1 MRRSDVS
8 KYNGPA
14 LIISNNK
21 LRVYLMKLIKVT
33 ALLILAFTLSACGDS
48 PPSTSEAPATV
59 APPAEPANESEIVL
73 TNGVKTKRIEGFG
86 GVIAE
91 KYDDSQ
97 EWWAPYETPNEDAP
111 NVIIFL
117 LDDVGFAQVGSF
129 GGLIETPTIDQLA
142 SNGLRFNNFH
152 TTALCSPSRASLMAG
167 RNPHSIGLGSHALTA
182 MGFPGYNAIMP
193 ESAKSVANYL
203 EESGYINYA
212 LGKWDHTPLY
222 EVSQVGPFDRWP
234 SGEGFHHAY
243 TFMAADV
250 HQFVPVMWNDHTPE
264 PYHKSVH
271 LDQDLADRAIEWIT
285 GHKSI
290 KPDLPFMML
299 WASGSMHSPHHA
311 PDSHIDKYRGK
322 FDMGWDK
329 AREEIIARQKELG
342 IIPADTELTKRID
355 EIPAWDSLPAE
366 ERELY
371 ARQMEVFAA
380 QMEWVDLQIGRVVA
394 ELERIGE
401 LDNTL
406 IFVTADNGASGEGGL
421 AGTFN
426 ETYVLNGL
434 PTPLEANLGHLEDWG
449 RENTYPHYHAGWAMA
464 GNTPF
469 RYFKQSEHRGGQQ
482 DHLVV
487 HWPNGIKAKGEIRD
501 QYHHISDIAPT
512 ILEAAGVEVPEVY
525 HGVKQQPMDGVSMI
539 YAFDA
544 ADAPNRKQRQY
555 YEMFG
560 NRAIWVDGWKAVTLH
575 ANRMPWDLAVTLPFD
590 QDEWEL
596 YNVAEDF
603 SESRNLADENPEKLA
618 ELVAIFDEEAWKYNV
633 YPLYDDMIKR
643 IGAQQDRLFGDQKEF
658 VYFAPGAV
666 RIAEKS
672 SAPVKNRAHTIEA
685 TLERKGGEQGVI
697 VAVGG
702 MTGGYTMFVKNNRL
716 YYDYNYLD
724 GVHYILESPPLTGG
738 ATNVKF
744 SFTKTREFG
753 GNGELYI
760 NGELVD
766 EVEMPL
772 MHVSTYSLAETFDV
786 GRDTGTQV
794 SRMYTDPFAYNGEL
808 DRVIF
813 QVSNDNTVPPRMLP
827 PAAYR

>member
-1 MRRSDVS
+1 MKHFNWLVA
-8 KYNGPA
+8 A
-14 LIISNNK
+14 LAAAAI
-21 LRVYLMKLIKVT
+21 LT
-33 ALLILAFTLSACGDS
+33 ACT
-48 PPSTSEAPATV
+48 E
-59 APPAEPANESEIVL
+59 PPAGETDATPAASTADETGIVMVD
-73 TNGVKTKRIEGFG
+73 GVRTKQVEGFG
-86 GVIAE
+86 GIIAE
-91 KYDDSQ
+91 RYDDSE
-97 EWWAPYETPNEDAP
+97 EWWPEYEEPGEDSP

-129 GGLIETPTIDQLA
+129 GALIDTPNIDRLA

-152 TTALCSPSRASLMAG
+152 TTALCSPSRATLMAG

-182 MGFPGYNAIMP
+182 MGFPGYNAVMP

-203 EESGYINYA
+203 QEAGYVNYA

-234 SGEGFHHAY
+234 SGEGFQHAY

-264 PYHKSVH
+264 PYRKSVH

-311 PDSHIDKYRGK
+311 PDSHIDKYKGK
-322 FDMGWDK
+322 FDMGWDV
-329 AREEIIARQKELG
+329 AREQILERQLELG
-342 IIPADTELTKRID
+342 VVPEGTRLTDRID
-355 EIPAWDSLPAE
+355 EIPAWDSLPDE
-366 ERELY
+366 EKSLY
-371 ARQMEVFAA
+371 ARQMEVFAG
-380 QMEWVDLQIGRVVA
+380 QMEWVDMQIGRVVD

-434 PTPLEANLGHLEDWG
+434 QTPLEANFRAQEDWG

-469 RYFKQSEHRGGQQ
+469 RYFKQSEHRGGQT
-482 DHLVV
+482 DALVV
-487 HWPNGIKAKGEIRD
+487 HWPDGIEAKGEVRS
-501 QYHHISDIAPT
+501 QYHHISDISPT
-512 ILEAAGVEVPEVY
+512 IMAAVGISVPAEYNGVE
-525 HGVKQQPMDGVSMI
+525 QQPMDGVSMA
-539 YAFDA
+539 YAFDN
-544 ADAPNRKQRQY
+544 ADVPTKKDRQY

-575 ANRMPWDLAVTLPFD
+575 ANRMPWDVNVTLPFED
-590 QDEWEL
+590 DEWEL
-596 YNVAEDF
+596 YHVAEDF
-603 SESRNLADENPEKLA
+603 SENTNLAEQNPEKLQ
-618 ELVAIFDEEAWKYNV
+618 ELIEIFDEEAWKYNV
-633 YPLYDDMIKR
+633 YPLYDDMIAR
-643 IGAQQDRLFGDQKEF
+643 LGAQQDRLFGDQTEF

-672 SAPVKNRAHTIEA
+672 SAPVKNRAHTIA
-685 TLERKGGEQGVI
+685 TNLDLTGEEEGVI

-702 MTGGYTMFVKNNRL
+702 MTGGYSMFIKDNKL
-716 YYDYNYLD
+716 YYDYNFLD
-724 GVHYILESPPLTGG
+724 GVHYTLESPPLPTGP
-738 ATNVKF
+738 TDLKF
-744 SFTKTREFG
+744 NFILTQPFG
-753 GNGELYI
+753 GTGELFI
-760 NGELVD
+760 NGEKVD
-766 EVEMPL
+766 EVEMPQ
-772 MHVSTYSLAETFDV
+772 MHIATYSLAETFDV
-786 GRDTGTQV
+786 GLDTGTQV
-794 SRMYTDPFAYNGEL
+794 TNMYDDPFPFTGVI
-808 DRVIF
+808 DRVIIN
-813 QVSNDNTVPPRMLP
+813 VSDDATVPPRDMP
-827 PAAYR
+827 TQNY

>member
-1 MRRSDVS
+1 MKKFR
-8 KYNGPA
+8 
-14 LIISNNK
+14 NK
-21 LRVYLMKLIKVT
+21 LQAGWGAAVT
-33 ALLILAFTLSACGDS
+33 GLSVGSLLTSAML
-48 PPSTSEAPATV
+48 PSLCAA
-59 APPAEPANESEIVL
+59 AEPQEWK
-73 TNGVKTKRIEGFG
+73 GK
-86 GVIAE
+86 IAK
-91 KYDDSQ
+91 KYEDSK
-97 EWWAPYETPNEDAP
+97 EWWAPEARPPEGSP

-129 GGLIETPTIDQLA
+129 GALIDTPNIDKLA
-142 SNGLRFNNFH
+142 NNGLRFNNFH
-152 TTALCSPSRASLMAG
+152 TTALSSPSRATLMAG

-203 EESGYINYA
+203 QGVGYVNYA

-234 SGEGFHHAY
+234 SGEGFQHAY

-250 HQFVPVMWNDHTPE
+250 HQFVPVMWNDHSPE

-290 KPDLPFMML
+290 KKDLPFMML

-311 PDSHIDKYRGK
+311 PDSHIDKYKGK

-329 AREEIIARQKELG
+329 AREMILAKQKKLG
-342 IIPADTELTKRID
+342 IVPKDTKLTDRIP
-355 EIPAWDSLPAE
+355 EIPAWDSLSE
-366 ERELY
+366 KEQSLY
-371 ARQMEVFAA
+371 ARQMEVFAG

-394 ELERIGE
+394 TLKRIDE
-401 LDNTL
+401 FDNTL

-434 PTPLEANLGHLEDWG
+434 QTPLEANLKHQPNWG

-469 RYFKQSEHRGGQQ
+469 RYFKQSEHRGGQT

-487 HWPNGIKAKGEIRD
+487 HWPNGIKAKGEIRS

-512 ILEAAGVEVPEVY
+512 IMEAAKVDFPETY
-525 HGVKQQPMDGVSMI
+525 HGIKQQPFDGKSMM
-539 YAFDA
+539 YAFNNPEA
-544 ADAPNRKQRQY
+544 ENVKKRQY

-560 NRAIWVDGWKAVTLH
+560 NRAIWVDGWKAVVLH
-575 ANRMPWDLAVTLPFD
+575 ANRMPWEANVVLPFD
-590 QDEWEL
+590 NDEWEL

-603 SESRNLADENPEKLA
+603 SESTNLADKYPEKLE
-618 ELVAIFDEEAWKYNV
+618 ELKKIFDEEAWKYNV

-658 VYFAPGAV
+658 IYFAPGAV

-672 SAPVKNRAHTIEA
+672 SAPVKNRAHTIE
-685 TLERKGGEQGVI
+685 TRIDLKGNEEGVI
-697 VAVGG
+697 VACGG
-702 MTGGYTMFVKNNRL
+702 MTGGYTMFIKDNRL
-716 YYDYNYLD
+716 YYDYNFLD
-724 GVHYILESPPLTGG
+724 GLHYILKSAPLPKGPTDL
-738 ATNVKF
+738 KF
-744 SFTKTREFG
+744 SFTRTKPFG
-753 GNGELYI
+753 GEGELYV
-760 NGELVD
+760 NGKKVD
-766 EVEMPL
+766 EVEMPQ
-772 MHVSTYSLAETFDV
+772 MHIATYSLAETFDV

-794 SRMYTDPFAYNGEL
+794 SEMYQGPFKFNAEL

-813 QVSNDNTVPPRMLP
+813 TVSDDNIVPPRKLP
-827 PAAYR
+827 AMYY

>member
-1 MRRSDVS
+1 
-8 KYNGPA
+8 
-14 LIISNNK
+14 
-21 LRVYLMKLIKVT
+21 
-33 ALLILAFTLSACGDS
+33 
-48 PPSTSEAPATV
+48 
-59 APPAEPANESEIVL
+59 
-73 TNGVKTKRIEGFG
+73 
-86 GVIAE
+86 
-91 KYDDSQ
+91 
-97 EWWAPYETPNEDAP
+97 
-111 NVIIFL
+111 
-117 LDDVGFAQVGSF
+117 
-129 GGLIETPTIDQLA
+129 
-142 SNGLRFNNFH
+142 
-152 TTALCSPSRASLMAG
+152 MAG

-203 EESGYINYA
+203 ETAGYVNYA

-234 SGEGFHHAY
+234 SGEGFQHAY

-264 PYHKSVH
+264 PYRKSVH

-290 KPDLPFMML
+290 KADLPFMML

-311 PDSHIDKYRGK
+311 PDSHIDKYKGK

-329 AREEIIARQKELG
+329 AREEILARQIKLG
-342 IIPADTELTKRID
+342 IVPADTKLTERID
-355 EIPAWDSLPAE
+355 QIPAWDSLSDE
-366 ERELY
+366 ERSLY
-371 ARQMEVFAA
+371 ARQMEVFAG
-380 QMEWVDLQIGRVVA
+380 QMEWVDMQIGRVVA

-434 PTPLEANLGHLEDWG
+434 QTPMEANLRAQEDWG

-469 RYFKQSEHRGGQQ
+469 RYFKQSEHRGGQA

-487 HWPNGIKAKGEIRD
+487 HWPDGIEAKGEIRN

-512 ILEAAGVEVPEVY
+512 ILEAASVAVPAEHNGVP
-525 HGVKQQPMDGVSMI
+525 QQPMDGDSLM
-539 YAFDA
+539 YSFNN
-544 ADAPNRKQRQY
+544 ADAPNVKERQY

-575 ANRMPWDLAVTLPFD
+575 AKRMPWDLAVVLPFEE
-590 QDEWEL
+590 DEWEL

-603 SESRNLADENPEKLA
+603 SESTNLAEENPEKLA
-618 ELVAIFDEEAWKYNV
+618 ELIKIFDEEAWKYNV
-633 YPLYDDMIKR
+633 YPLYDDMIR
-643 IGAQQDRLFGDQKEF
+643 RLGAQQDRLFGDQREF
-658 VYFAPGAV
+658 IYFAPGAV

-672 SAPVKNRAHTIEA
+672 SAPVKNRAHTIE
-685 TLERKGGEQGVI
+685 TQIDLKGDEEGVI
-697 VAVGG
+697 AAVGG
-702 MTGGYTMFVKNNRL
+702 MTGGYTMFIKDHRL
-716 YYDYNYLD
+716 YYDYNFLD
-724 GVHYILESPPLTGG
+724 GVHYVMKSSTLPKGKTEL
-738 ATNVKF
+738 KF
-744 SFTKTREFG
+744 NFIKTREFG
-753 GNGELYI
+753 GDGELYV
-760 NGELVD
+760 NGEKVD
-766 EVEMPL
+766 EIAMPQ
-772 MHVSTYSLAETFDV
+772 MHIATYSLAETFDI

-794 SRMYTDPFAYNGEL
+794 SDLYTGIFKFNGKL

-813 QVSNDNTVPPRMLP
+813 TVSDENTVPPRKLP
-827 PAAYR
+827 AVYY

>member
-1 MRRSDVS
+1 MKKKFVKSTIFSSFAIMSFFIAGLFIASSIFTPGAVASEKTGKPEFKGKIAREYENS
-8 KYNGPA
+8 K
-14 LIISNNK
+14 
-21 LRVYLMKLIKVT
+21 
-33 ALLILAFTLSACGDS
+33 
-48 PPSTSEAPATV
+48 
-59 APPAEPANESEIVL
+59 
-73 TNGVKTKRIEGFG
+73 
-86 GVIAE
+86 
-91 KYDDSQ
+91 
-97 EWWAPYETPNEDAP
+97 EWWAPEVRPPAGAP

-129 GGLIETPTIDQLA
+129 GGLIETPNIDRLA
-142 SNGLRFNNFH
+142 EGGLRYNNFH

-203 EESGYINYA
+203 EEHGYINYA

-234 SGEGFHHAY
+234 SGEGFQHAY

-264 PYHKSVH
+264 PYRKSVH
-271 LDQDLADRAIEWIT
+271 LDTDLANRAIEWIT

-311 PDSHIDKYRGK
+311 PEEYMVKYRGK

-329 AREEIIARQKELG
+329 ARKMILANQKRLG
-342 IIPADTELTKRID
+342 VIPKNTNLTKRIPEIKAWKSLSD
-355 EIPAWDSLPAE
+355 EE
-366 ERELY
+366 KKLY

-380 QMEWVDLQIGRVVA
+380 QMEHVDHQIGRVVK
-394 ELERIGE
+394 ELKRIGE
-401 LDNTL
+401 FDNTL

-434 PTPLEANLGHLEDWG
+434 QTSLDANLRHYTDWG

-469 RYFKQSEHRGGQQ
+469 RYFKQSEHRGGQH
-482 DHLVV
+482 DALVV
-487 HWPNGIKAKGEIRD
+487 HWPKGIKAKSEIRS
-501 QYHHISDIAPT
+501 QYHHIADIAPT
-512 ILEAAGVEVPEVY
+512 ILEAAGITVPETY
-525 HGVKQQPMDGVSMI
+525 HGVKQQPMDGKSML
-539 YAFDA
+539 YSFNNPK
-544 ADAPNRKQRQY
+544 APNVKNRQY

-575 ANRMPWDLAVTLPFD
+575 ANRMPWELNKVLPFEKD
-590 QDEWEL
+590 KWEL
-596 YNVAEDF
+596 YHVEKDF
-603 SESRNLADENPEKLA
+603 SESTDLSKKYPEKLK
-618 ELVAIFDEEAWKYNV
+618 ELQEIFDEEAWKYGV
-633 YPLYDDMIKR
+633 YPLYDDMIMRVAK
-643 IGAQQDRLFGDQKEF
+643 QQDRLFSDQKEF

-672 SAPVKNRAHTIEA
+672 SAPVKNRSHTIV
-685 TLERKGGEQGVI
+685 TKVDLKGDEEGVI

-702 MTGGYTMFVKNNRL
+702 MTGGFSMFIKGGRL
-716 YYDYNYLD
+716 FYDYNYLD
-724 GVHYILESPPLTGG
+724 GVHYTMMSKELPEGMAELKVNFI
-738 ATNVKF
+738 
-744 SFTKTREFG
+744 KTREFG
-753 GNGELYI
+753 GTGELYV
-760 NGELVD
+760 NGKKVAEVD
-766 EVEMPL
+766 MPN
-772 MHVSTYSLAETFDV
+772 MHISTYSLAETFDV

-794 SRMYTDPFAYNGEL
+794 TKLYSGPFPFKGDL
-808 DRVIF
+808 DRVVIALT
-813 QVSNDNTVPPRMLP
+813 D
-827 PAAYR
+827 

>member
-1 MRRSDVS
+1 MIVIMLLLCIVFMA
-8 KYNGPA
+8 G
-14 LIISNNK
+14 
-21 LRVYLMKLIKVT
+21 T
-33 ALLILAFTLSACGDS
+33 AIAGDAVNAS
-48 PPSTSEAPATV
+48 QEFK
-59 APPAEPANESEIVL
+59 
-73 TNGVKTKRIEGFG
+73 GK
-86 GVIAE
+86 IAKSYE
-91 KYDDSQ
+91 DSQ
-97 EWWAPYETPNEDAP
+97 EWWAPKITPPKGAP

-129 GGLIETPTIDQLA
+129 GGLIDTPNIDRLA
-142 SNGLRFNNFH
+142 DNGLRFNNFH

-203 EESGYINYA
+203 QEQGYINYA

-234 SGEGFHHAY
+234 SGEGFQHAY

-264 PYHKSVH
+264 PYRKSDH
-271 LDQDLADRAIEWIT
+271 LDKDLADRAIEWIT

-311 PDSHIDKYRGK
+311 PEEYMIKYRGN

-329 AREEIIARQKELG
+329 AREMILENQKRLG
-342 IIPADTELTKRID
+342 VIPKDTNLTERISD
-355 EIPAWDSLPAE
+355 IPSWDSLPDE
-366 ERELY
+366 EKKLY

-380 QMEWVDLQIGRVVA
+380 QMDHVDHQIGRVMK

-434 PTPLEANLGHLEDWG
+434 QTDLDANLRHYADWG

-469 RYFKQSEHRGGQQ
+469 RYFKQSEHRGGQH
-482 DHLVV
+482 DALVV
-487 HWPNGIKAKGEIRD
+487 HWPKGIKGKGEVRS
-501 QYHHISDIAPT
+501 QYHHIADIAPT
-512 ILEAAGVEVPEVY
+512 ILEAADVSVPETY
-525 HGVKQQPMDGVSMI
+525 HGVKQQPMDGTSML
-539 YAFDA
+539 YAFNNA
-544 ADAPNRKQRQY
+544 KAPNQKKRQY

-575 ANRMPWDLAVTLPFD
+575 AKRMPWELNVTLPFE

-596 YNVAEDF
+596 YNVKEDF
-603 SESRNLADENPEKLA
+603 SESTNLAQKHPEKLE
-618 ELVAIFDEEAWKYNV
+618 ELKKIFDEEAWKYNV
-633 YPLYDDMIKR
+633 YPLYDDMIQRLAK
-643 IGAQQDRLFGDQKEF
+643 QQDRLFGDQKEF
-658 VYFAPGAV
+658 VYFAPGAI

-672 SAPVKNRAHTIEA
+672 SAPVKDRSHNIVTKIN
-685 TLERKGGEQGVI
+685 LKGDEEGVI

-702 MTGGYTMFVKNNRL
+702 MTGGFSMFIKGGRL
-716 YYDYNYLD
+716 FYDYNYLD
-724 GVHYILESPPLTGG
+724 GVHYTLMSEELPEGSTEL
-738 ATNVKF
+738 KF
-744 SFTKTREFG
+744 NFIRTEMFG
-753 GNGELYI
+753 GIGELFV
-760 NGELVD
+760 NGKKVD
-766 EVEMPL
+766 EVEMPK
-772 MHVSTYSLAETFDV
+772 MHISTYSLAETFDV

-794 SRMYTDPFAYNGEL
+794 TKLYNGPFPFKGDL
-808 DRVIF
+808 DRVVITLR
-813 QVSNDNTVPPRMLP
+813 D
-827 PAAYR
+827 